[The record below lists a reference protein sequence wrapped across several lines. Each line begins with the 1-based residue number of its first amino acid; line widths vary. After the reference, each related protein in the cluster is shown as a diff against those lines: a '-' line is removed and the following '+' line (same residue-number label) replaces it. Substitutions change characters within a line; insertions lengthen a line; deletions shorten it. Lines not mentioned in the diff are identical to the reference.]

1 MTWHVFKVNI
11 FNSFMTEAVIICS
24 ANQWTGFYMIT
35 ASAMKELSLDLGVAQ
50 ELQILQ
56 NQILLALKLG
66 SISGT

>member
-1 MTWHVFKVNI
+1 
-11 FNSFMTEAVIICS
+11 
-24 ANQWTGFYMIT
+24 
-35 ASAMKELSLDLGVAQ
+35 MKELSLDLGVAQ

>member
-11 FNSFMTEAVIICS
+11 FNSFMTETVIICS

>member
-1 MTWHVFKVNI
+1 
-11 FNSFMTEAVIICS
+11 
-24 ANQWTGFYMIT
+24 MIT